1 MTSMSTH
8 FQIHLHAEPNTV
20 QIASESMMAIT
31 FELLAERLQ
40 RFERLHFEMDGSFVW
55 TGSTPSPWQL
65 DGMVYD
71 LGSQIQRIELK
82 GNCPKVEWNM
92 LLFAINYPEQ
102 PLIAYDLHATQFTTI
117 QQLESCLWS
126 P

>member
-1 MTSMSTH
+1 MTSLSTH
-8 FQIHLHAEPNTV
+8 FRIHLHAEPNLG

-55 TGSTPSPWQL
+55 TGSTPLPWQL

-71 LGSQIQRIELK
+71 RGQQVQRIELK
-82 GNCPKVEWNM
+82 GQCPKVEWNM
-92 LLFAINYPEQ
+92 LLRAIRHPEQ
-102 PLIAYDLHATQFTTI
+102 SLIIYDLQATHFTTI

-126 P
+126 S